1 MAYVPVAPSSADAEE
16 DAAAARRRRR
26 VELARGWKFKCECAR
41 CLAEALAD
49 LAREDAAKA
58 EAGEEGK
65 AEADEDEEL
74 GVTADESRVEAV
86 MRHENVKAPLG
97 DVMGPD

>member
-49 LAREDAAKA
+49 LAREDAEKT
-58 EAGEEGK
+58 GEEDK

>member
-26 VELARGWKFKCECAR
+26 VEHARGWKFKCECAR

-49 LAREDAAKA
+49 LAREDA
-58 EAGEEGK
+58 EAGEK
-65 AEADEDEEL
+65 NAEEEEL